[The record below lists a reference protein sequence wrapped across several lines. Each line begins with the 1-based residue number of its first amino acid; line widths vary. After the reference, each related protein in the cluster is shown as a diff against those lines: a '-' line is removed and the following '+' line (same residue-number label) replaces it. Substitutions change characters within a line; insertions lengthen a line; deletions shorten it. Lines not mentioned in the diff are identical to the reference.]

1 MADVITTVSW
11 NGELRFTGTNA
22 KGRQTMF
29 DGNTQSAASPV
40 EILLE
45 ALGACMAVDVVV
57 VLEKSRTPAAR
68 IDVTLEGD
76 RHSPEPRYLTAV
88 RPRFD
93 VWGDGIKPNAVARSL
108 RLSLTKYCSVFHSL
122 RSDLVLQASYRLH
135 ATGAEAAG
143 EYLDLDIST
152 PTDEL
157 IEPIA

>member
-1 MADVITTVSW
+1 MADVTTTVIW
-11 NGELRFTGTNA
+11 NGELSFTGTNA
-22 KGRQTMF
+22 KGHQTMF
-29 DGNTQSAASPV
+29 DGKTQAAASPV

-57 VLEKSRTPAAR
+57 VLEKSRTPATR
-68 IDVTLEGD
+68 IEVTLEGD
-76 RHSPEPRYLTAV
+76 RHSPEPRYFTAM

-122 RSDLVLQASYRLH
+122 RSDLVLQASYRVH
-135 ATGAEAAG
+135 ATGTEAAG
-143 EYLDLDIST
+143 EYLDLDVSA

-157 IEPIA
+157 IEPTA

>member
-11 NGELRFTGTNA
+11 NGELSFTGTNA
-22 KGRQTMF
+22 KGHQTRF
-29 DGNTQSAASPV
+29 DGNTLAAASPV

-45 ALGACMAVDVVV
+45 ALGTCMAIDVVV
-57 VLEKSRTPAAR
+57 VLEKSRTPATR
-68 IDVTLEGD
+68 IEVTIEGD
-76 RHSPEPRYLTAV
+76 RHSPEPRYLTAA

-122 RSDLVLQASYRLH
+122 RSDLVLQASYRIH
-135 ATGAEAAG
+135 AAGAEAAG
-143 EYLDLDIST
+143 DYLELDISA

-157 IEPIA
+157 HDPNA

>member
-1 MADVITTVSW
+1 MADVTTTVSW
-11 NGELRFTGTNA
+11 NGELSFTGTNA
-22 KGRQTMF
+22 KGHQTMF
-29 DGNTQSAASPV
+29 DGKTQTAASPV

-57 VLEKSRTPAAR
+57 VLEKSRTPATR
-68 IDVTLEGD
+68 IEVTLEGD
-76 RHSPEPRYLTAV
+76 RHSPEPRYFTAM

-122 RSDLVLQASYRLH
+122 RSDLVLQASYRVH

-143 EYLDLDIST
+143 EYLELDISA

-157 IEPIA
+157 IEPTA